1 MWRIPTE
8 STPDPAELRPRLD
21 ALADQLLA
29 ATPDEPVTVIERL
42 SCLFLAVVLDDPPA
56 PDTGATFVDVLAA
69 RGEAAAPVL
78 HALAD
83 LGPPAI
89 ARLAAEQVDGPRPP
103 APALTM
109 LRSIPLDDSEVIVVA
124 LQRPDEP
131 WFFGHVIFEDEAGGP
146 RLVTA
151 GLGAAPAG
159 HTPDDA
165 VAEIAGAGAT
175 TFQPAEAEAR
185 RRIVEGAAATRA
197 LGVGVGSETTAALP
211 LIARALGIAPAEV
224 WGLSATGG
232 PSKLIVDPPDDE
244 AFGLL
249 LQGLVAGLE
258 AETLERGGDEL
269 APLALEL
276 LLEFKWAAGERDLGR
291 WTTDDLA
298 GLLLGALPRSELEPA
313 LARELPAAF
322 GDALHFLDE
331 RDLLAGEPL
340 PVLEEALY
348 ELGEEL
354 AAIMGRTRPRP
365 RSIDRKRQA
374 KAKRKAARQ
383 ARRRNR

>member
-1 MWRIPTE
+1 
-8 STPDPAELRPRLD
+8 LRPRLD
-21 ALADQLLA
+21 ALVDQLLA
-29 ATPDEPVTVIERL
+29 ATADAPVTVIERL
-42 SCLFLAVVLDDPPA
+42 SCFFLATVLDDPPA
-56 PDTGATFVDVLAA
+56 PETGALFVDALAA
-69 RGEAAAPVL
+69 RGAAAAPAL

-89 ARLAAEQVDGPRPP
+89 ARLAAEQVDGPRPA
-103 APALTM
+103 APALTE

-131 WFFGHVIFEDEAGGP
+131 WFFGHVIVEDEPDGP

-151 GLGAAPAG
+151 GMGEAPAG

-165 VAEIAGAGAT
+165 IAEIAGDAAT
-175 TFQPAEAEAR
+175 TFRPAEAEAG
-185 RRIVEGAAATRA
+185 RRIVAGAAATRA

-211 LIARALGIAPAEV
+211 LIARSLGIAPAEV

-232 PSKLIVDPPDDE
+232 PSKLIVEPPEDE
-244 AFGLL
+244 AFGVV
-249 LQGLVAGLE
+249 LQGLVGALE
-258 AETLERGGDEL
+258 GETRERGGDAL

-276 LLEFKWAAGERDLGR
+276 LLEFKWAAGERDLGH

-313 LARELPAAF
+313 LARDLPGAF
-322 GDALHFLDE
+322 AEALGYLHD
-331 RDLLAGEPL
+331 RGLLAGEPL
-340 PVLEEALY
+340 PVLEETLI

-354 AAIMGRTRPRP
+354 AATLARGRRSPRP
-365 RSIDRKRQA
+365 PDRKRQA
-374 KAKRKAARQ
+374 KAKRRATRQ